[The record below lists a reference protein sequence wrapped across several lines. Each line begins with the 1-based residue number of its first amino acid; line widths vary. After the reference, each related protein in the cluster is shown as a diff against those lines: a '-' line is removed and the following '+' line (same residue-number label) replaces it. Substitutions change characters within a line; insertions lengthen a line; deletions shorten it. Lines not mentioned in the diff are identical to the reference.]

1 MIITVYYSKFTGEIY
16 TVVKAENK
24 YSYERFGKF
33 AEDMKQI
40 LDIIYV
46 QYNEN
51 LFYNYY
57 SYRVVNGEVVLK
69 EEANTIN
76 IIEE

>member
-24 YSYERFGKF
+24 YNYQRFGKF

-51 LFYNYY
+51 LFYNYN

-76 IIEE
+76 TIEE

>member
-46 QYNEN
+46 QYNDN
-51 LFYNYY
+51 LFYNYN

-76 IIEE
+76 IIE

>member
-1 MIITVYYSKFTGEIY
+1 
-16 TVVKAENK
+16 
-24 YSYERFGKF
+24 
-33 AEDMKQI
+33 MKQI

-51 LFYNYY
+51 LFYNYN

-76 IIEE
+76 TIE

>member
-1 MIITVYYSKFTGEIY
+1 MIITIYYSKLTGEIY

-24 YSYERFGKF
+24 YDFERFGKF
-33 AEDMKQI
+33 EQEMSQI

-51 LFYNYY
+51 LFYNYN

>member
-16 TVVKAENK
+16 TVVKADNK
-24 YSYERFGKF
+24 YDYERFGEF

>member
-1 MIITVYYSKFTGEIY
+1 MIITIYYSKLTGEIY

-24 YSYERFGKF
+24 YDYERFGKF
-33 AEDMKQI
+33 EQEMSQI

-51 LFYNYY
+51 LFYNYN

-76 IIEE
+76 TIEE

>member
-1 MIITVYYSKFTGEIY
+1 MIITIYYSKLTGEIY
-16 TVVKAENK
+16 TVVNAENK
-24 YSYERFGKF
+24 YDFERFGKF
-33 AEDMKQI
+33 EQEMSQI

-51 LFYNYY
+51 LFYNYN

-76 IIEE
+76 TIEE

>member
-1 MIITVYYSKFTGEIY
+1 MIITIYYSKLTGEIY

-24 YSYERFGKF
+24 YDFERFGKF

-46 QYNEN
+46 QYNDY
-51 LFYNYY
+51 LFYNY
-57 SYRVVNGEVVLK
+57 SNYRVVDGKIILK
-69 EEANTIN
+69 DGIDNITTI
-76 IIEE
+76 

>member
-24 YSYERFGKF
+24 YDFERFGKF

-46 QYNEN
+46 QDNDY
-51 LFYNYY
+51 LFYNY
-57 SYRVVNGEVVLK
+57 SNYRVVDGKIILK
-69 EEANTIN
+69 DGIDNIATI
-76 IIEE
+76 

>member
-24 YSYERFGKF
+24 YNFERFGDF
-33 AEDMKQI
+33 ADDMKQI

-46 QYNEN
+46 QYNDY
-51 LFYNYY
+51 LFYNY
-57 SYRVVNGEVVLK
+57 SNYRVVNGEVVLK

-76 IIEE
+76 TIE

>member
-1 MIITVYYSKFTGEIY
+1 MIITIYYSKLTGEIY

-24 YSYERFGKF
+24 YNYERFEKF

-51 LFYNYY
+51 LFYNYN

-76 IIEE
+76 TIE

>member
-46 QYNEN
+46 QDNDY
-51 LFYNYY
+51 LFYNYNN
-57 SYRVVNGEVVLK
+57 YRVVDGKLTLK
-69 EEANTIN
+69 DGIDN
-76 IIEE
+76 ISTL

>member
-1 MIITVYYSKFTGEIY
+1 MIITVYYSKFIGEIY

-24 YSYERFGKF
+24 YTYERFGKF

-51 LFYNYY
+51 LFYNYN

-76 IIEE
+76 IIE

>member
-1 MIITVYYSKFTGEIY
+1 MIITIYYSKLTGEIY
-16 TVVKAENK
+16 TVVNAENK
-24 YSYERFGKF
+24 YDLERFGKF
-33 AEDMKQI
+33 EQEMSQI

-51 LFYNYY
+51 LFYNYN

-76 IIEE
+76 TIEE

>member
-24 YSYERFGKF
+24 YNFERFGKF
-33 AEDMKQI
+33 EQEMSQI

-46 QYNEN
+46 QYNDN
-51 LFYNYY
+51 LFYNYN

-76 IIEE
+76 IIE

>member
-1 MIITVYYSKFTGEIY
+1 MIITIYYSKLTGEIY
-16 TVVKAENK
+16 TVVKAKNK
-24 YSYERFGKF
+24 YNYERFGIF
-33 AEDMKQI
+33 EQEMSQI

-51 LFYNYY
+51 LFYNYN

-76 IIEE
+76 TIEE

>member
-1 MIITVYYSKFTGEIY
+1 MIITVYYSKLTGEIY
-16 TVVKAENK
+16 TVIKAENK
-24 YSYERFGKF
+24 YNFERFGKF
-33 AEDMKQI
+33 EQEMSQI

-46 QYNEN
+46 QYNDN
-51 LFYNYY
+51 LFYNYN

-76 IIEE
+76 IIE

>member
-51 LFYNYY
+51 LFYNYN

-76 IIEE
+76 IID